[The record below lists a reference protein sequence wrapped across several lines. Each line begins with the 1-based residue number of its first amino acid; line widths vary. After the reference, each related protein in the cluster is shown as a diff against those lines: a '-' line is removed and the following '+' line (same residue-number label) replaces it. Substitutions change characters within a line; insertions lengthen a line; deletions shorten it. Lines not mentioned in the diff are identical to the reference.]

1 MTEERIREDI
11 KNFVESVRNAGFDV
25 TEEEIDSAVRKRVIE
40 EKEMEKKVK
49 TIYFPAWFWK

>member
-1 MTEERIREDI
+1 MTEEKIREDI

-49 TIYFPAWFWK
+49 NSYFPAWFWK